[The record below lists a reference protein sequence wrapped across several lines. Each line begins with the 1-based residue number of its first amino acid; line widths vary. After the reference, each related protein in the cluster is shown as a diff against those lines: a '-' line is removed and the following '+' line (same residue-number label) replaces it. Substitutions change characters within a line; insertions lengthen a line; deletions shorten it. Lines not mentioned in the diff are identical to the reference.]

1 MQLQVNMSRF
11 SVVIPIYN
19 AEKFIQRG
27 ISCVLNQHLKN
38 FEIIA
43 IDDGSTDR
51 SGEILDS
58 LAKKDSRLKVIHKS
72 NEGVG
77 KARNNGIKCAQGDFI
92 YFMDIDDLLKSNFFE
107 DAQQLLSQ
115 YNAPDLLMFGFN
127 VVDNEE
133 LEVVQIADKYISSK
147 EELSSCYTQDFFKV
161 RHGSGFL
168 WNKIYK
174 RSIIEDNQILF
185 GTYRV
190 QEDELFN
197 IEYMKYVETVCLCNK
212 PYYTYFLNNSGNSRS
227 KYLPNMLEILE
238 NIHNSFLNLKE
249 SLEISDS
256 ELLDRL
262 NYRTYSGIMGWCR
275 LNAFHPHNVMRY
287 AEKKKQLEELK
298 NSAVWKQVCGYAS
311 CRSIPIEHRLYTY
324 AIQNASVY
332 QLRIYVTL
340 YSFIRTL
347 LKKIRHA

>member
-1 MQLQVNMSRF
+1 MNMIRI
-11 SVVIPIYN
+11 SVIIPVYN
-19 AEKFIQRG
+19 AERFIERG
-27 ISCVLNQHLKN
+27 ISCFLNQTSQD
-38 FEIIA
+38 FDIITVN
-43 IDDGSTDR
+43 DGSTDR
-51 SGEILDS
+51 SGEILDA
-58 LAKKDSRLKVIHKS
+58 LALKNSRLKVIHKR

-77 KARNNGIKCAQGDFI
+77 KARNDGMRCAQGDYI
-92 YFMDIDDLLKSNFFE
+92 YFMDIDDLLEINFFE

-127 VVDNEE
+127 VVDNEK

-147 EELSSCYTQDFFKV
+147 EDFAFCYTQDFFKV

-168 WNKIYK
+168 WNKLYK
-174 RSIIEDNQILF
+174 RSIIEDNQIIF

-238 NIHNSFLNLKE
+238 NVHNSFLSLKE
-249 SLEISDS
+249 RLEINDSDF
-256 ELLDRL
+256 LDHL
-262 NYRTYSGIMGWCR
+262 KNRTFAGIMGWCR
-275 LNAFHPHNVMRY
+275 QYAFHPDNVMSH

-298 NSAVWKQVCGYAS
+298 NSAVWNHVSGYAG
-311 CRSIPIEHRLYTY
+311 CRFIPIEHRLYTY

>member
-1 MQLQVNMSRF
+1 MNSPRF
-11 SVVIPIYN
+11 SVIIPIYN
-19 AEKFIQRG
+19 AERFVRRG
-27 ISCVLNQHLKN
+27 ITCLLNQSLHEL
-38 FEIIA
+38 EVIA
-43 IDDGSTDR
+43 VDDGSIDQ
-51 SGEILDS
+51 SGVLLDF
-58 LAKKDSRLKVIHKS
+58 LAQGDSRLKVIHKC

-77 KARNNGIKCAQGDFI
+77 KARNDGMRCAQGDYI
-92 YFMDIDDLLKSNFFE
+92 YFMDIDDLLALNFFE
-107 DAQQLLSQ
+107 DAQQLISQ
-115 YNAPDLLMFGFN
+115 YNVPDLLMFGFN

-133 LEVVQIADKYISSK
+133 VEVVQIADKYISNK
-147 EELSSCYTQDFFKV
+147 EKLSSCYTQDFFKV

-168 WNKIYK
+168 WNKLYK
-174 RSIIEDNQILF
+174 RSIIEDNQIIF

-238 NIHNSFLNLKE
+238 NVHNSFLNLKE

-256 ELLDRL
+256 EFLDRL

-275 LNAFHPHNVMRY
+275 LNAFHPHNVMSH

-298 NSAVWKQVCGYAS
+298 NCAVWNQVSGYAG
-311 CRSIPIEHRLYTY
+311 CCFIPIEHRLYTY

-332 QLRIYVTL
+332 QLRIYVAL

>member
-1 MQLQVNMSRF
+1 MNMIRI
-11 SVVIPIYN
+11 SVIIPVYN
-19 AEKFIQRG
+19 AERFIERG
-27 ISCVLNQHLKN
+27 ISCFLNQTSQD
-38 FEIIA
+38 FDIITVN
-43 IDDGSTDR
+43 DGSTDR
-51 SGEILDS
+51 SGEILDA
-58 LAKKDSRLKVIHKS
+58 LALKNSRLKVIHKR

-77 KARNNGIKCAQGDFI
+77 KARNDGMRCAQGDYI
-92 YFMDIDDLLKSNFFE
+92 YFMDIDDLLEINFFE

-127 VVDNEE
+127 VVDNEK

-147 EELSSCYTQDFFKV
+147 EELSSCYSQDFFKV

-168 WNKIYK
+168 WNKLYK
-174 RSIIEDNQILF
+174 RSIIEDNQIIF

-197 IEYMKYVETVCLCNK
+197 IEYMKYVETVYLCNK

-238 NIHNSFLNLKE
+238 NVQNSFLNLKE

-256 ELLDRL
+256 DFLDHL
-262 NYRTYSGIMGWCR
+262 NNRTFGGIMGWCR
-275 LNAFHPHNVMRY
+275 LYAFHPHNVMRY

-298 NSAVWKQVCGYAS
+298 NSAVWKQVRGYAS
-311 CRSIPIEHRLYTY
+311 CRSIPIEHRFYTY
-324 AIQNASVY
+324 AIQNASVC